1 MGAAT
6 ALRKLTRRLETSSV
20 LLPSEQSS
28 RDALVADTDVR
39 SWWNGHYEDYYEE
52 IPVGYG
58 ETRAGTPRVPARI
71 DCWPYLPSRGQT
83 IALLSE
89 APELLFGGQAGPG
102 KSSYLLMMATLYIH
116 DPRWDAMLFRRTYAD
131 LTLPGALLDRAR
143 EWWLPRG
150 LIYHAASRQFRY
162 PGGGRVSFGY
172 LDKPDDHLRYQGAEW
187 TFLGFDE
194 ASQLRPHQMQYLQSR
209 LRQPVGAGFPLLT
222 RYASN
227 PGGEAHGWLRN
238 RFMGGPGG
246 VGDPEYGCAY
256 LPARLEDNPGLDAVE
271 YDRQLRRTD
280 DVTYRQLRYGDW
292 DVQIEGGWMDVEK
305 IGTADMLGEGR
316 GVRYW
321 DFASVAEGGDFT
333 VGALVR
339 LRDGE
344 YVIEDIVRGQWP
356 PADVERMVAKTAERD
371 GQGVRIVLEQEPG
384 SSGAMIYSH
393 YVRRVLS
400 GYSVAAD
407 RVTGPKVERA
417 KPLAAAIANGLVT
430 TADAPWVDALKAELF
445 AFPEGAHDDQVD
457 AIAGAMS
464 RLLSRQLI

>member
-6 ALRKLTRRLETSSV
+6 ALRRITRRLGASTIQ
-20 LLPSEQSS
+20 LPDEQVA
-28 RDALVADTDVR
+28 RDALIPDREVR
-39 SWWNGHYEDYYEE
+39 SWWSSHYHAYAGE

-58 ETRAGTPRVPARI
+58 DKRAELPRAPARL

-83 IALLSE
+83 LALLSE

-150 LIYHAASRQFRY
+150 LIYSAATRQFRY

-172 LDKPDDHLRYQGAEW
+172 LDRPDDHLRYQGAEW

-227 PGGEAHGWLRN
+227 PGGEAHSWLRN
-238 RFMGGPGG
+238 RFMGGA
-246 VGDPEYGCAY
+246 GDNGAPELGCAY
-256 LPARLEDNPGLDAVE
+256 LPAKLEDNPGLDAEE

-292 DVQIEGGWMDVEK
+292 DVQISGGWMDVEK
-305 IGTADMLGEGR
+305 LGVAETLGEGV

-321 DFASVAEGGDFT
+321 DFASVAEGGDYT

-339 LRDGE
+339 MRDGE
-344 YVIEDIVRGQWP
+344 YVIEDIVRGQWS
-356 PADVERMVAKTAERD
+356 PAEVERTVAQTAARD

-417 KPLAAAIANGLVT
+417 KPLAAAISNGLVA
-430 TADAPWVDALKAELF
+430 TADAPWVEALKSELL

-464 RLLSRQLI
+464 RLSSRQLL